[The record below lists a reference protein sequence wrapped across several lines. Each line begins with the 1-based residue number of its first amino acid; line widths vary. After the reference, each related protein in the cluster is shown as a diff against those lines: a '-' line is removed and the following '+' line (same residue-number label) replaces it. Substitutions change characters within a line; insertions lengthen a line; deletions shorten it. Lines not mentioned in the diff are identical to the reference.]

1 MEDILRPLYQERASR
16 PATLGILLIEK
27 IESDSPITDTFDA
40 VLLVITKE
48 GETNVFIKHYVY
60 EHKKAALHVITE
72 EQLREWITLGS
83 NRKIFDWIYNGRI
96 LFERNDYLSNLK
108 QELQEFPFEGRKLKI
123 GLEFAKLIRRYM
135 DGKLFFDHQQYLDAY
150 NHVIHSL
157 HHLGRL
163 SVIEKGFHPEVTV
176 WNQVK
181 HIEPEIYKLYEE
193 LITSEETL
201 DKRLE
206 LLFLAS
212 DFLIHSKTKL
222 GASHILEVLEEKDYW
237 TIQEIIEHKDLRIY
251 SVDLVILVEYLIEKK
266 YIHVVEV
273 ESKGIGLYHRY
284 YTVKEL
290 LS

>member
-1 MEDILRPLYQERASR
+1 M
-16 PATLGILLIEK
+16 
-27 IESDSPITDTFDA
+27 
-40 VLLVITKE
+40 
-48 GETNVFIKHYVY
+48 
-60 EHKKAALHVITE
+60 
-72 EQLREWITLGS
+72 
-83 NRKIFDWIYNGRI
+83 
-96 LFERNDYLSNLK
+96 
-108 QELQEFPFEGRKLKI
+108 
-123 GLEFAKLIRRYM
+123 
-135 DGKLFFDHQQYLDAY
+135 
-150 NHVIHSL
+150 
-157 HHLGRL
+157 
-163 SVIEKGFHPEVTV
+163 
-176 WNQVK
+176 K